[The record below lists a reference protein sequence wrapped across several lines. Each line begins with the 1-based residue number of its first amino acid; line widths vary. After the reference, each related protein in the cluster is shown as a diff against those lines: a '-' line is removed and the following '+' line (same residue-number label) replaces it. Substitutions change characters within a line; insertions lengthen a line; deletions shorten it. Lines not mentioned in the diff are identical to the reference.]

1 MESRGADGL
10 MAVNE
15 SWFGAVSVG
24 WIELITKAYRT
35 GCCPLALT
43 RTELLSNRKLKNSC
57 NADALLL
64 AVALWLRLPLLW
76 TSATEQVLFLFLIYF
91 FSSNNTN
98 MGTIRVIAKIG
109 CFSIWFFLLCFL
121 SGCISLTKFTLF
133 HQATVINPTVSAK
146 RDIFWAKFRVGE
158 QWWLL

>member
-1 MESRGADGL
+1 MRGKSAEEPKHTRRHILSQCGREVTESRGADGL

-57 NADALLL
+57 NAYALLL
-64 AVALWLRLPLLW
+64 AVAL
-76 TSATEQVLFLFLIYF
+76 
-91 FSSNNTN
+91 
-98 MGTIRVIAKIG
+98 
-109 CFSIWFFLLCFL
+109 
-121 SGCISLTKFTLF
+121 
-133 HQATVINPTVSAK
+133 
-146 RDIFWAKFRVGE
+146 
-158 QWWLL
+158 